1 VHLHFLVSS
10 DGPQLSTYIF
20 AAVYSGS
27 DIIAGS
33 NDPAGLDRSGKN
45 ADEFATFSQTA
56 EYRMTLMRCLRVFAA
71 LLFAAVVA
79 HGPAAAQETYPS
91 KPITIIVPFGA
102 GGALDLI
109 ARVLADGLRSELNQ
123 TVIVDNKP
131 GASGL
136 LAMRLAA
143 AAAPDGYTLILSSES
158 NHILLP
164 LLDSKVN
171 MDVFKEFAPIS
182 LSGEFQHVLIVK
194 KDMPAA
200 NVHELVDFLKKN
212 PGKLSFGSSGVGTMA
227 HIAGEFL
234 SKETQAGMV
243 HVPYRGSPAA
253 MNDLLAGNLD
263 VNIQSMPALRSHIE
277 NPRLRILAVLSAQ
290 RLKELPSIP
299 TMAEIGFPQFI
310 LSSWMGMFG
319 PAALPADIKEKLSAA
334 FVKIGK
340 NPELQ
345 ARIRAQG
352 IEPVGSDS
360 ASFARY
366 VEAEAKKWKAFV
378 ERTGVKLQ

>member
-1 VHLHFLVSS
+1 
-10 DGPQLSTYIF
+10 
-20 AAVYSGS
+20 
-27 DIIAGS
+27 
-33 NDPAGLDRSGKN
+33 
-45 ADEFATFSQTA
+45 
-56 EYRMTLMRCLRVFAA
+56 MRRLRVFAA
-71 LLFAAVVA
+71 LLFVVCLVSA
-79 HGPAAAQETYPS
+79 SGATQETYPS

-109 ARVLADGLRSELNQ
+109 ARVLADGLRGELNQ
-123 TVIVDNKP
+123 TVIIDNKP

-136 LAMRLAA
+136 LAMRLASGA
-143 AAAPDGYTLILSSES
+143 PPDGYTLILSSES

-164 LLDSKVN
+164 LLDTKVN

-194 KDMPAA
+194 KDMPTA
-200 NVHELVDFLKKN
+200 NVQELIDYLKKN

-234 SKETQAGMV
+234 SKETNAGMV

-277 NPRLRILAVLSAQ
+277 NPRLRILAVLSPQ
-290 RLKELPSIP
+290 RLRDLPETP
-299 TMAEIGFPQFI
+299 TMAEIGFPDFV
-310 LSSWMGMFG
+310 LSSWMGMFA
-319 PAALPADIKEKLSAA
+319 PAALPADIRNKLSAA
-334 FVKIGK
+334 FVKVGQ

-345 ARIRAQG
+345 ARIRQQG
-352 IEPVGSDS
+352 IEPVGSDA

>member
-1 VHLHFLVSS
+1 MHGLRILV
-10 DGPQLSTYIF
+10 
-20 AAVYSGS
+20 
-27 DIIAGS
+27 
-33 NDPAGLDRSGKN
+33 
-45 ADEFATFSQTA
+45 
-56 EYRMTLMRCLRVFAA
+56 A
-71 LLFAAVVA
+71 LLFAAFLA
-79 HGPAAAQETYPS
+79 SAPAAGQEAYPA

-109 ARVLADGLRSELNQ
+109 ARVLADGLRTELGQ
-123 TVIVDNKP
+123 TVIIENKP

-136 LAMRLAA
+136 LAMRAA
-143 AAAPDGYTLILSSES
+143 AAAPPDGYTLLISSES

-164 LLDSKVN
+164 LLDPKVN
-171 MDVFKEFAPIS
+171 MDVFKEFTPIS

-194 KDMPAA
+194 KDMPVT
-200 NVHELVDFLKKN
+200 NVRELVDYLKKSQ
-212 PGKLSFGSSGVGTMA
+212 GKMSFGSSGVGTMA

-234 SKETQAGMV
+234 SKETQAQMV

-277 NPRLRILAVLSAQ
+277 NPRLRILAVLSSQ
-290 RLKELPSIP
+290 RLKDLPEIP
-299 TMAEIGFPQFI
+299 TMAEIGFPDFV
-310 LSSWMGMFG
+310 LSSWMGMFA
-319 PAALPADIKEKLSAA
+319 PAGLPAELRDKLSAA

-340 NPELQ
+340 HPELQ
-345 ARIRAQG
+345 ARIRQQG
-352 IEPVGSDS
+352 IEPVGSDT
-360 ASFARY
+360 AEFGRF